1 MDNFRP
7 VCFEERE
14 KIYSLL
20 STLAKN
26 DNGYI
31 NEFAE
36 MSKEEF
42 LSKGIQLLL
51 DWSNGKNLYE
61 NFVPTTFYFLYDND
75 NNIVGVYKLR
85 HYLNDHYRKGPGH
98 ISYAIKKE
106 YRKKGYAKLGLHL
119 AIKVLDKILPEEEKL
134 IKVCCSRKNYGS
146 FLTIQGNIPLITK
159 ESEPEFKGK
168 KIEVCENFIDRRN
181 RIVIK
186 TLNEKDI
193 ISINNDEYL
202 KDNIKKNDIIIFGA
216 FYNNDTLIGY
226 ISLQKIN
233 ENYVIKNI
241 KIIDNKDNLMY
252 GLFNYSYAVARVNKI
267 KNILIDENKYEL
279 LKKDFPINEKYDCKI
294 LDDKSIQ
301 INVKQLHKIE

>member
-1 MDNFRP
+1 MDNFKP

-20 STLAKN
+20 STIEKN
-26 DNGYI
+26 DNGYV

-36 MSKEEF
+36 MTKEEF
-42 LSKGIQLLL
+42 LTKGIQLLL

-98 ISYAIKKE
+98 ISYAIKKDC
-106 YRKKGYAKLGLHL
+106 RKKGYAKLGLHL
-119 AIKVLDKILPEEEKL
+119 AIKVLDTIIPEEEKL
-134 IKVCCSRKNYGS
+134 IKVCCSRKNLGS

-159 ESEPEFKGK
+159 DGEREFKGK
-168 KIEVCENFIDRRN
+168 TVELCENYIDRKN

-193 ISINNDEYL
+193 INLNDEYL
-202 KDNIKKNDIIIFGA
+202 KNNIKNSDYIILGA
-216 FYNNDTLIGY
+216 LLNNTNLVGY

-233 ENYVIKNI
+233 ENYAVKNI
-241 KIIDNKDNLMY
+241 NIIENKDNLMY
-252 GLFNYSYAVARVNKI
+252 GLFNYAYALGRVNKI
-267 KNILIDENKYEL
+267 KNILIEDTKYEL
-279 LKKDFPINEKYDCKI
+279 LKKEFPVDEKYDCKT

-301 INVKQLHKIE
+301 INVKILHRFE

>member
-1 MDNFRP
+1 MDKFKP

-14 KIYSLL
+14 KIYSIL
-20 STLAKN
+20 STIEKN

-36 MSKEEF
+36 MTKEEF
-42 LSKGIQLLL
+42 LTKGIQLLL

-98 ISYAIKKE
+98 ISYAIKKDC
-106 YRKKGYAKLGLHL
+106 RKKGYAKLGLHL
-119 AIKVLDKILPEEEKL
+119 AIKVLDTTIPEEEKL
-134 IKVCCSRKNYGS
+134 IKVCCSRTNLGTFS
-146 FLTIQGNIPLITK
+146 TIQGNIPVITK
-159 ESEPEFKGK
+159 DGEREFKGK
-168 KIEVCENFIDRRN
+168 IVELCENYIDRKN

-193 ISINNDEYL
+193 SNLNDEYL
-202 KDNIKKNDIIIFGA
+202 KNNIKNSDYIILGA
-216 FYNNDTLIGY
+216 LLNNTNLIGY

-233 ENYVIKNI
+233 EDYVIKNI
-241 KIIDNKDNLMY
+241 NIIENKDNLMY
-252 GLFNYSYAVARVNKI
+252 GLFNYAYAVARVNKI
-267 KNILIDENKYEL
+267 KNILIEDTKYEL
-279 LKKDFPINEKYDCKI
+279 LKKEFPINEKYDCKT

-301 INVKQLHKIE
+301 INVKILNRFE

>member
-20 STLAKN
+20 STIEKN
-26 DNGYI
+26 DNGYV

-36 MSKEEF
+36 MTKEEF
-42 LSKGIQLLL
+42 LTKGIQLLL

-98 ISYAIKKE
+98 ISYAIKKDC
-106 YRKKGYAKLGLHL
+106 RKKGYAKLGLHL
-119 AIKVLDKILPEEEKL
+119 AIKVLDTIIPEEEKL
-134 IKVCCSRKNYGS
+134 IKVCCSRKNLGS

-159 ESEPEFKGK
+159 DGEREFKGK
-168 KIEVCENFIDRRN
+168 TVELCENYIDRKN

-193 ISINNDEYL
+193 INLNDEH
-202 KDNIKKNDIIIFGA
+202 IKSSILNYKHIVFLE
-216 FYNNDTLIGY
+216 LILPLFE
-226 ISLQKIN
+226 ILFLQN
-233 ENYVIKNI
+233 
-241 KIIDNKDNLMY
+241 
-252 GLFNYSYAVARVNKI
+252 F
-267 KNILIDENKYEL
+267 
-279 LKKDFPINEKYDCKI
+279 
-294 LDDKSIQ
+294 
-301 INVKQLHKIE
+301 

>member
-20 STLAKN
+20 STIEKN
-26 DNGYI
+26 DNGYV

-36 MSKEEF
+36 MTNEEF
-42 LSKGIQLLL
+42 LTKGIQLLL

-98 ISYAIKKE
+98 ISYAIKKDC
-106 YRKKGYAKLGLHL
+106 RKKGYAKLGLHL
-119 AIKVLDKILPEEEKL
+119 AIKVLDTIIPEEEKL
-134 IKVCCSRKNYGS
+134 IKVCCSRKNLGS

-159 ESEPEFKGK
+159 DGEREFKGK
-168 KIEVCENFIDRRN
+168 TVELCENYIDRKN

-193 ISINNDEYL
+193 TYLNDEHL
-202 KDNIKKNDIIIFGA
+202 NNNIKNRDYIILGA
-216 FYNNDTLIGY
+216 LLNNTNLIGY
-226 ISLQKIN
+226 ISLQKIS
-233 ENYVIKNI
+233 ENYAVKNI
-241 KIIDNKDNLMY
+241 NIIENKDNLMY
-252 GLFNYSYAVARVNKI
+252 GLFNYAYALARVNKI
-267 KNILIDENKYEL
+267 KNILIEDTKYEL
-279 LKKDFPINEKYDCKI
+279 LKKEFPIDEKYDCKT

-301 INVKQLHKIE
+301 INVKILHRFE